1 MASYDYGNSYYAPP
15 SADPVAS
22 AVSAPPAAAPA
33 PLYPPPAYGVPPPG
47 TYGAPPPYGAPYSA
61 PPPYG
66 APPPFGA
73 PPPGMGVNPDEVR
86 TIFITGFPQDVKERE
101 LNNLL
106 RFLPGYEASQLNWKN
121 NLAQGFALFS
131 AGAYARAACDAITQ
145 LAFDDTSVLRCEM
158 ARKNMYIK
166 SDPEGKRARIGAGGP
181 SSYAAMQPFS
191 RGPGLPGNSPSA
203 LSDNPPCNTL
213 FVGNL
218 SDNINEAEL
227 TSVFSTSPGFRTVK
241 VLRGRTTTA
250 FVAYETTEQAIQAH
264 GAHQNAVLASNAE
277 KGSIRIQFSKNPFG
291 RKRDYNGEPAGGGD
305 PLAAA
310 AAAGAAAAAAAASK
324 AAYEPAP
331 YNPLASL

>member
-1 MASYDYGNSYYAPP
+1 
-15 SADPVAS
+15 
-22 AVSAPPAAAPA
+22 
-33 PLYPPPAYGVPPPG
+33 
-47 TYGAPPPYGAPYSA
+47 
-61 PPPYG
+61 
-66 APPPFGA
+66 
-73 PPPGMGVNPDEVR
+73 
-86 TIFITGFPQDVKERE
+86 
-101 LNNLL
+101 
-106 RFLPGYEASQLNWKN
+106 
-121 NLAQGFALFS
+121 
-131 AGAYARAACDAITQ
+131 
-145 LAFDDTSVLRCEM
+145 M